1 MSYLSSN
8 LKEKVVL
15 DVASLLAFGTHLDAI
30 SPKVRRL
37 LKGSLRR

>member
-15 DVASLLAFGTHLDAI
+15 DVASLLAFGTHLDAN
-30 SPKVRRL
+30 SPTVRRL
-37 LKGSLRR
+37 LRGSL